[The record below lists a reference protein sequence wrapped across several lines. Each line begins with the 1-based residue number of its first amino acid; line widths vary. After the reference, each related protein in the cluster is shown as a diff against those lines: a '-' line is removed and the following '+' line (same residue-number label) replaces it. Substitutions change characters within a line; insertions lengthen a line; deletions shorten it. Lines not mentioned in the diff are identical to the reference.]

1 MSLHPGLKYDL
12 YKTTGSNPHILDEDN
27 VAHLVINHNKVLGSH
42 LLPGLEADVE
52 ETENGIRADIRLKE
66 GVIIRN
72 PVHLCFGML
81 PENGL
86 QEIIMNI
93 NIEDNS
99 KASIFAHCT
108 FPNAIDVEH
117 VMDAKINVGNGA
129 EYSYF
134 ERHVHGPHGG
144 VKVIPDAVVELGEG
158 SRFKTEFE
166 LLKGKVGKI
175 DITYETTC
183 HAHSVMEMNAR
194 INGRGDDDIKINE
207 TGYLIG
213 EGARGVLTSRVAVR
227 DNAKAHIYNKLT
239 ATAPYAIGHV
249 DCKEIIQDNGT
260 ASATPIVEVK
270 HPKAHIT
277 HEAAIG
283 SVDSKQLETL
293 MARGLTEDE
302 AVELIIEGLLT

>member
-1 MSLHPGLKYDL
+1 MRSHLKYDL
-12 YKTTGSNPHILDEDN
+12 FKTTGSDPHILDKDN
-27 VAHLVINHNKVLGSH
+27 VAHLVINHNKILASH
-42 LLPGLEADVE
+42 LLPGLLADVE
-52 ETENGIRADIRLKE
+52 EMSDGIKA
-66 GVIIRN
+66 VIILQEGIIIEN
-72 PVHLCFGML
+72 PIHLCFGML
-81 PENGL
+81 PEKGL
-86 QEIIMNI
+86 QRIIMDI
-93 NIEDNS
+93 DIKDNS

-108 FPNAIDVEH
+108 FPYAVDVEH
-117 VMDAKINVGNGA
+117 IMDAKIKIGNGA
-129 EYSYF
+129 KYSYF
-134 ERHVHGPHGG
+134 ERHIHGPQGG
-144 VKVIPDAVVELGEG
+144 VKVIPNAIVELGEG

-166 LLKGKVGKI
+166 LIKGSVGKI
-175 DITYETTC
+175 DIKYETTC

-194 INGRGDDDIKINE
+194 INGRANDEIKINE
-207 TGYLIG
+207 IGHLVG

-227 DNAKAHIYNKLT
+227 DNAKADIYNKLT
-239 ATAPYAIGHV
+239 ASAPYATGHV

-293 MARGLTEDE
+293 MARGLSEDE